1 MRVKSPARD
10 TLEGLVAE
18 ELSARF
24 RDKFKTP
31 GSRSHRDVPLPLI
44 CEWMMHFRP
53 NDRETKTEKSFSL

>member
-24 RDKFKTP
+24 AINLKRRDRAVIAT
-31 GSRSHRDVPLPLI
+31 
-44 CEWMMHFRP
+44 FRYHL
-53 NDRETKTEKSFSL
+53 SVSG